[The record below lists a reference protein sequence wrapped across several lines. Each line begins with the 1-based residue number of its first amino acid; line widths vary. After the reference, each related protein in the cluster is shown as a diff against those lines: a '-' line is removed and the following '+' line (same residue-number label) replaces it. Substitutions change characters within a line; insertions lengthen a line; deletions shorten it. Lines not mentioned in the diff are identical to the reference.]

1 MPPPSVRTRSVT
13 SVALPTHGDVGGC
26 RRVPLSPFDAYWV
39 ALPPVRRVFLFPSPP
54 PPPRPLP
61 AVHGQAPFGDV
72 VRALRDSLEAVLP
85 AFYPFAGALVYSPE
99 ERTVSIVVGPSGGGV
114 AFVEAE
120 TDLDIG
126 RLLDEG
132 EEHDEDA
139 LRKLVPDIRRDE
151 LPAPV
156 MAAQVTEFV
165 GGGSG
170 GGGVAVGVA
179 VHHAA
184 ADGRGLW
191 RFLEMWSAAAAA
203 AAAGVREVLPSAPPL
218 HDRTLV
224 QFDGD
229 GDGELVRLFLRQIAP
244 DLPKI
249 VHAPL
254 RQGRL
259 SRRTFTF
266 AAPAVKLLKQRTTAD
281 AAKSG
286 DGGGKAPSTFVAM
299 AAHGWVAIA
308 RASGLTDDGGGSPVF
323 AVFLADVRT
332 LMSPPAPGAY
342 AGNCVAL
349 CVASLNGAELA
360 GPDAR
365 TRAAAAVMEA
375 IDAVRRDP
383 LGDRARWHDKFAR
396 VPPGRAVIMAGS
408 PWFPAYA
415 VQFGLG
421 RPAARAELAS
431 MNHDGEVVLVAGRE
445 AGSVQA
451 SVAIAADKMAAFREM
466 FVWLDEDGV
475 SLT

>member
-1 MPPPSVRTRSVT
+1 MPPPPPSVRTRSVT
-13 SVALPTHGDVGGC
+13 SVALPTHGDGGGC

-39 ALPPVRRVFLFPSPP
+39 VLPPVRRVFLFPSPP
-54 PPPRPLP
+54 PPP
-61 AVHGQAPFGDV
+61 PFGDV

-85 AFYPFAGALVYSPE
+85 AFYPFVGALVYSPE
-99 ERTVSIVVGPSGGGV
+99 EEEGSVSIVVDAGGGV

-126 RLLDEG
+126 RLVDEG

-139 LRKLVPDIRRDE
+139 LRQLVPDIRRDE

-165 GGGSG
+165 GG

-191 RFLEMWSAAAAA
+191 RFLEMWSAAAATA
-203 AAAGVREVLPSAPPL
+203 AAAAMATGVREALPSPPPPPL

-224 QFDGD
+224 RFD
-229 GDGELVRLFLRQIAP
+229 GDGELARLFLRQIAP

-254 RQGRL
+254 RQCRL
-259 SRRTFTF
+259 SRRTTF
-266 AAPAVKLLKQRTTAD
+266 AAPAVKLLKQRATA
-281 AAKSG
+281 
-286 DGGGKAPSTFVAM
+286 GGGKAPSTFAAM
-299 AAHGWVAIA
+299 AAHGWVSIA
-308 RASGLTDDGGGSPVF
+308 RASGLADDGGGPVF
-323 AVFLADVRT
+323 AVFLADARA

-342 AGNCVAL
+342 AGNCVAV
-349 CVASLNGAELA
+349 CAASLEGA
-360 GPDAR
+360 DAHA
-365 TRAAAAVMEA
+365 RAAAAVGGA
-375 IDAVRRDP
+375 VDAARRDP

-396 VPPGRAVIMAGS
+396 IPPGRAVIMAGS
-408 PWFPAYA
+408 PCFPAYA
-415 VQFGLG
+415 VEFGLG

-431 MNHDGEVVLVAGRE
+431 MNHDGEVVLVGGRE

-451 SVAIAADKMAAFREM
+451 SVAIAADKMPAFREM
-466 FVWLDEDGV
+466 FVVGCGWRTCSFYV
-475 SLT
+475 